1 MPRHFHEG
9 KTLLEIIITH
19 PWVQSSISGSST
31 TAGFAAVEKEKQKD
45 KKNRET
51 AKSLGHIFRPI
62 AIEVFGPWGLKS
74 EELLTETSKMA
85 PMQLDMPAGQ
95 FKAQWSRHLSVTL
108 QRLHSDM
115 INNQALT
122 IVGKKELG
130 TSVPA
135 NLAKCQFGF
144 DFS

>member
-9 KTLLEIIITH
+9 KTLLDIIITH

-31 TAGFAAVEKEKQKD
+31 AAGFVVVEKEKQRD
-45 KKNRET
+45 KKYRET
-51 AKSLGHIFRPI
+51 AKSLGHIFRSI
-62 AIEVFGPWGLKS
+62 AIEVFGPWCLKT

-95 FKAQWSRHLSVTL
+95 FKAQWSRHLSVIL
-108 QRLHSDM
+108 QRLHLDM
-115 INNQALT
+115 INNRALT
-122 IVGKKELG
+122 IVGRKEPG

-135 NLAKCQFGF
+135 NLAKRQFGF

>member
-1 MPRHFHEG
+1 
-9 KTLLEIIITH
+9 
-19 PWVQSSISGSST
+19 
-31 TAGFAAVEKEKQKD
+31 
-45 KKNRET
+45 
-51 AKSLGHIFRPI
+51 
-62 AIEVFGPWGLKS
+62 
-74 EELLTETSKMA
+74 MA
-85 PMQLDMPAGQ
+85 PMQLDMPASQ

-108 QRLHSDM
+108 QRLNSNM

-122 IVGKKELG
+122 IVGKKEPG